1 MKTIFKPL
9 FIVLSIF
16 VCALLFSHP
25 SFAGTKSDGKAFLK
39 ENKKVKGVIVLDSGL
54 QYMILKEGTGKKPQ
68 KTDTVIAHYKGTLL
82 NGSVFDSSYTR
93 NQPLTFGLNRVIR
106 GWQEIIPMMPV
117 GSKWKVFIPSNLAY
131 GSKGAGRS
139 IKPDE
144 TLIFEIE
151 LLGVK

>member
-1 MKTIFKPL
+1 M
-9 FIVLSIF
+9 LSVF
-16 VCALLFSHP
+16 VCALVFSGM
-25 SFAGTKSDGKAFLK
+25 SIADAKSDGEAFLK
-39 ENKKVKGVIVLDSGL
+39 ENKKVKGVIVLDSGM
-54 QYMILKEGTGKKPQ
+54 QYIILKQGTGKKPK
-68 KTDTVIAHYKGTLL
+68 KTDTVVAHYKGTLL

-139 IKPDE
+139 IKPDA

-151 LLGVK
+151 LVAVK